1 MIDPVNSEVIVVLI
15 VALVVVPIVYLA
27 FQQWL
32 RHRRRVMLHRER
44 LAAIE
49 KGIELPALEQEAQR
63 STWNVQ
69 RMLLLAGLSW
79 ISLGV
84 GIFVVLSAVL
94 AHPSKLTEAIPN
106 GVQWIGIVPVGV
118 GLSHL
123 FVYMVG
129 KKTQAD
135 SHPKRPF
142 VKENTLVD

>member
-1 MIDPVNSEVIVVLI
+1 MIDPVSSEVIVVLI
-15 VALVVVPIVYLA
+15 VALVVLPIVYLA

-63 STWNVQ
+63 SSWNVQ